1 MKRLSMSY
9 RIMFVIAIVAMMI
22 SIYIFR
28 NSIRKSLIETLGS
41 RRDDDGDGYERID
54 HEKIN
59 RECQTAYFDSL
70 RAVLTGP
77 SVDPKNGYVSDKD
90 ALTKVNA
97 VGNTCRWNNKTPI
110 EKKYQKFRTV
120 LSDSSDK
127 NQINHLLMAIS

>member
-9 RIMFVIAIVAMMI
+9 RVMFVVVMFAIIVV
-22 SIYIFR
+22 IYIFR
-28 NSIRKSLIETLGS
+28 NSIHKSLIETMGS
-41 RRDDDGDGYERID
+41 RGGEDGYETID

-77 SVDPKNGYVSDKD
+77 SVDPKNGYVSNKD
-90 ALTKVNA
+90 ALIKVNA
-97 VGNTCRWNNKTPI
+97 VKNTCQWNNKTPI
-110 EKKYQKFRTV
+110 EKKYQKFQTV
-120 LSDSSDK
+120 LEDNSDE